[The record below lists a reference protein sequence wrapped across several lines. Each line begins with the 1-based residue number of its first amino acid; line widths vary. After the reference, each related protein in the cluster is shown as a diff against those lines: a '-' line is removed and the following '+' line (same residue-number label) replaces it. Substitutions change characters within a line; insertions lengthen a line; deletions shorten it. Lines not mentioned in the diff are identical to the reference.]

1 MSDTALV
8 FERYDLVARDDGR
21 GFSARYLFR
30 RCSGKDWRAVVDEY
44 TIAVNYHEAMPAAW
58 ANDPPTGILLGLG
71 MAVLSAV
78 WTGWCMPIV
87 IVRAGPL
94 SKTEVDFWCSTFVD
108 GLREHFMLNRIGA
121 FGEGHGLRL
130 DLRCEAPPSRK
141 PARGGLERTRPE
153 GVSGAAQTAA
163 ASAASAASTA
173 AADGPRRVLVPLG
186 GGKDSTTV
194 LEMMKAAGADVV
206 PFFLSDPPGEWE
218 ECWRYAAVC
227 EAAGVAAADVSV
239 ADFAWDDAS
248 WVLWHRRCATDEAGR
263 AWDNSARLWA
273 CLVGFAAAL
282 AAQVRRCESV
292 AVGNERS
299 ANIGNGALWGGVE
312 VNHQHDKSFAFERRL
327 DAYLQPHGG
336 PAYFSALMHLWDV
349 QVGEL
354 FCRIAPT
361 QLPLILSCNEP
372 LGRDRSRWCARC
384 DKCAF
389 VFALLSAYCEP
400 AAVRAVFGDDLL
412 ETSEGCELLEALL
425 GLRPAAQPPGRAA
438 LPTPATLPHLSDK
451 AVERRLLSYV
461 PGCTGLRPLDCVGS
475 VAETRLALSLAE
487 GRRQACGCAS
497 PRFFRSDAWA
507 KVRPAPGEA
516 AAFALLDD
524 FNEEHSMPAWFES
537 TARRL
542 WTERRSCST
551 AASGV

>member
-8 FERYDLVARDDGR
+8 FERYDLVDRGDGR
-21 GFSARYLFR
+21 GFSVRFLFR
-30 RCSGKDWRAVVDEY
+30 RCRGKDWRAVVDEY
-44 TIAVNYHEAMPAAW
+44 TIAVNYHDAMPGMWAAE
-58 ANDPPTGILLGLG
+58 PPTGILLGLG

-78 WTGWCMPIV
+78 WTGWCMPII
-87 IVRAGPL
+87 IVRAGSL
-94 SKTEVDFWCSTFVD
+94 TQTEIDFWRSALVD
-108 GLREHFMLNRIGA
+108 GLREHFLLNRIGE

-130 DLRCEAPPSRK
+130 DLRVDGPPSRR
-141 PARGGLERTRPE
+141 PARGGLERPRPD
-153 GVSGAAQTAA
+153 A
-163 ASAASAASTA
+163 ASAAVA

-194 LEMMKAAGADVV
+194 LEMVKAAGATVV

-218 ECWRYAAVC
+218 ECWRYAAIC
-227 EAAGVAAADVSV
+227 EAAGVAATDVSV

-248 WVLWHRRCATDEAGR
+248 WDLWHERCATDEAGR
-263 AWDNSARLWA
+263 AWDDSARLWA

-282 AAQVRRCESV
+282 AAQARRCDWV

-299 ANIGNGALWGGVE
+299 ANVGNGACWGGVE
-312 VNHQHDKSFAFERRL
+312 VNHQHDKSYAFERRL
-327 DAYLQPHGG
+327 DSYLQPYGG
-336 PAYFSALMHLWDV
+336 PVYFSALMHLWDV

-354 FCRIAPT
+354 FCRLAPT

-389 VFALLSAYCEP
+389 VFALLSAYREP
-400 AAVRAVFGDDLL
+400 DAVRAVFGDDLL
-412 ETSEGCELLEALL
+412 ETSEGCELFEALL
-425 GLRPAAQPPGRAA
+425 GLRPAATPPGRAA
-438 LPTPATLPHLSDK
+438 LPTPAALPHLSDK

-487 GRRQACGCAS
+487 GRREACGCA
-497 PRFFRSDAWA
+497 PTRFFRSDAWA
-507 KVRPAPGEA
+507 RARPAPGED

-524 FNEEHSMPAWFES
+524 FNAEHNMPAWFES

-542 WTERRSCST
+542 WAERTGAKERRVRKDGPDPTRRQTS
-551 AASGV
+551 